1 VESDSKKK
9 FADFA
14 SHASASGAAYFEIEL
29 DPENESATYK
39 VDSPLFRLT
48 LYSSP
53 ALEGSVRFGLVAPF
67 ESRFATPDQDPRW
80 ARYVPASVDD
90 RSEARRDGVDLTDDG
105 ILTVFE
111 PTQHSALRIQRG
123 FRVALPL
130 RDVGIVREALNEAFD
145 HAESLFP
152 SP

>member
-1 VESDSKKK
+1 METTPSTYYAIESDPEKK
-9 FADFA
+9 
-14 SHASASGAAYFEIEL
+14 ST
-29 DPENESATYK
+29 TYT
-39 VDSPLFRLT
+39 VVSPLFRLT

-53 ALEGSVRFGLVAPF
+53 ALDGSVSFGLVAPF

-90 RSEARRDGVDLTDDG
+90 RSEARRDGVELTDDG

-130 RDVGIVREALNEAFD
+130 RDVGIVREALDEAFN
-145 HAESLFP
+145 HAERF
-152 SP
+152 SPAP